1 MSPAPG
7 CGVIS
12 GTGYAQGTIVKK
24 ILTLIAPVLVLVAG
38 FALVQ
43 VLVAAKPEPE
53 KTDEPARPISLYVD
67 EVQSERVTVSVRT
80 QGEVRPKIEIDL
92 VPQVSG
98 RIVALS
104 ESFNEGAEFMPDS
117 LLLKIDDTD
126 YRLAAIHAEARVAEA
141 QTTLERE
148 LATARIK
155 EEEWRDGKKD
165 QEPTRFALN
174 LTQVASAEANLR
186 SAQAD
191 LQKARLDL
199 ERTEIRVP
207 FNGRVRDRLVGI
219 GQYVTAGTTMGRVFS
234 IDTVEVRLPLTDGQ
248 LVELGLPLGYM
259 ADGAGELP
267 RVEFVA
273 NMGSSE
279 YRWEGHIVR
288 VDAAVDSQTRL
299 IYATAEVADPYG
311 AGATAGMPMAVGM
324 FVSAELQA
332 ATEQTA
338 YVMPRLALRNQ
349 DTVYVINAENRL
361 EIRTVD
367 VISTS
372 EERVLVSGGV
382 VSGERVVTST
392 LPNAVDGMEVEPIV
406 RGAQG

>member
-1 MSPAPG
+1 MPDARG
-7 CGVIS
+7 CAVIS
-12 GTGYAQGTIVKK
+12 GSEHVQGNIVKK
-24 ILTLIAPVLVLVAG
+24 LIRLIAPVLVLVAG
-38 FALVQ
+38 FVIVQ
-43 VLVAAKPEPE
+43 LLVAAKPEPE

-67 EVQSERVTVSVRT
+67 EVQSEVVTVSVRT

-98 RIVALS
+98 RIVALA
-104 ESFNEGAEFMPDS
+104 ESFNEGAEFTPDS

-141 QTTLERE
+141 QTALERE

-165 QEPTRFALN
+165 QEPTPFALN
-174 LTQVASAEANLR
+174 LTQVAGAEANLR
-186 SAQAD
+186 SARAD

-207 FNGRVRDRLVGI
+207 FVGRVRDRLVGI
-219 GQYVTAGTTMGRVFS
+219 GQYVTAGTPLGRVFS
-234 IDTVEVRLPLTDGQ
+234 IDTVEVRLPLTDRQ
-248 LVELGLPLGYM
+248 LVELNLPLGFM
-259 ADGAGELP
+259 AGGESQPP
-267 RVEFVA
+267 RVEFSTS
-273 NMGSSE
+273 MGDRD
-279 YRWEGHIVR
+279 YRWQGRIVR
-288 VDAAVDSQTRL
+288 VDAAVDPRTRL
-299 IYATAEVADPYG
+299 IYATAEVTDPYG
-311 AGATAGMPMAVGM
+311 EGATDGMPLAVGM
-324 FVSAELQA
+324 FVSAELQSA
-332 ATEQTA
+332 SEQIA

-372 EERVLVSGGV
+372 EERVLVSAGV
-382 VSGERVVTST
+382 VPGERVVTST
-392 LPNAVDGMEVEPIV
+392 LPNAVDGMEVEPIL